1 MLQRLQRNTRW
12 PFVGLQLSNVAL
24 NFSHALATVLYPW
37 IMYDLTGSVVCMALM
52 AFMSGIVL
60 LAGMVFGG
68 YVAELLGIRH
78 TALISAKIG
87 TLTALLV
94 AALYTADFLTP
105 GTLIFL
111 SLLSAILD
119 GPAAVATEV
128 RVPEIARLSRLPKSK
143 ANSIDDMIDGF
154 VLLTASAASAFI
166 IAAIGS
172 KDAAWWIAICNFTA
186 MMFLSFS
193 LPKFRLRAAPQL
205 RDVIVA
211 GKQLRHMAS
220 SLPLALCASAALGFS
235 MTLQIF
241 LVPAALRL
249 QGESV
254 AWLGIFIAASATGT
268 IIMNMHLA
276 SRQEVPAPAS
286 IVSRAFLGLAF
297 AMGLLWIEI
306 SPLTM
311 VLAGLVA
318 GLANGWLSPA
328 FAAILEVKSP
338 RGIRPH
344 VMGLSY
350 SIVLLFLPLEY
361 MLTGVSIGVTS
372 LKTTFILSFFV
383 LSLAA
388 TISSAWLEC
397 IEND

>member
-1 MLQRLQRNTRW
+1 MLQRLQRSARW

-24 NFSHALATVLYPW
+24 NFSHAFATVLYPW

-52 AFMSGIVL
+52 VFINGMVL
-60 LAGMVFGG
+60 LVGMAFGG

-87 TLTALLV
+87 ALTSLLV

-111 SLLSAILD
+111 GLLSATLD
-119 GPAAVATEV
+119 GPATVATEV
-128 RVPEIARLSRLPKSK
+128 KVPEIARLSGLSRTD
-143 ANSIDDMIDGF
+143 ANSIDDMLDGF
-154 VLLTASAASAFI
+154 VLLTASAASAFV
-166 IAAIGS
+166 IAAIGP

-186 MMFLSFS
+186 MMLLSFS
-193 LPKFRLRAAPQL
+193 LPKFRLRAAPRL
-205 RDVIVA
+205 LDIIAA
-211 GKQLRHMAS
+211 GRQFRSLAV
-220 SLPLALCASAALGFS
+220 SLPLALCASAALGFF
-235 MTLQIF
+235 MALQIF

-268 IIMNMHLA
+268 IMMNLHLA
-276 SRQEVPAPAS
+276 SSQTRPTPAS
-286 IVSRAFLGLAF
+286 TVSRAFLGLAL
-297 AMGLLWIEI
+297 AMGLMWIEI
-306 SPLTM
+306 SPLTLM
-311 VLAGLVA
+311 FAGLIA

-328 FAAILEVKSP
+328 FVAILQVKAP
-338 RGIRPH
+338 RDIRPH

-350 SIVLLFLPLEY
+350 SVVLLFLPLEY
-361 MLTGVSIGVTS
+361 MLTGISIGLIS
-372 LKTTFILSFFV
+372 FKTTCILSIFL

-388 TISSAWLEC
+388 TISAAWLES